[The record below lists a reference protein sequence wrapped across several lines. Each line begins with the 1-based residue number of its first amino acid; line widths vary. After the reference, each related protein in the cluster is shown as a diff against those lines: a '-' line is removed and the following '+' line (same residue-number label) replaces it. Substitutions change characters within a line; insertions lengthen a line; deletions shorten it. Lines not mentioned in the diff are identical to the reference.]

1 MTSDSKPHIYVLYS
15 HNPSRLAHLRKI
27 GALRGRYRF
36 TLVMDEKQP
45 VDWQEKYADSL
56 LRLPV
61 TDAFLNEEEIIR
73 RVRKHGVP
81 DGVLHLSEPC
91 LPLWVLLGEAF
102 GIAAPRRDAA
112 AIGRD
117 KYAMRLFAADAGI
130 PIPGF
135 CRVTRANLDAAQRL
149 SFPVIAKPVI
159 GGGST
164 LVKRFDGFEDLK
176 EDFERMQ
183 AEAGRIYAGD
193 SQISETLRN
202 ADEGYPF
209 MIEELIGGETLFETR
224 LPADVGEISVES
236 VHENGRTH
244 ILAIH
249 DKPLPGNGP
258 YFEEFV
264 ISTPTRMPQS
274 HIRMAAEYVDRIHKR
289 LGEGSFVLHTEFRTL
304 RDRLVLLEFGIRIG
318 GGPVYRSVLLSTG
331 NDFLEILID
340 LGLRRKPRIRKD
352 RAIPTITQLLFAP
365 RPGRIR
371 AFHGENRM
379 VCEPDYA
386 EHQIYDDIGDM
397 AYRAPLSSRC
407 NAHAVFQNASDGF
420 PALERNMEAALAGF
434 SIAVE

>member
-1 MTSDSKPHIYVLYS
+1 MARNSKPHIYVLYS

-27 GALRGRYRF
+27 GALRDRYRF

-45 VDWQEKYADSL
+45 GGWYEKYADSL

-61 TDAFLNEEEIIR
+61 TDAFFNEEEIIR
-73 RVRKHGVP
+73 RVRKHGIP

-91 LPLWVLLGEAF
+91 LPLWVLLGERF
-102 GIAAPRRDAA
+102 GITAPRREAA
-112 AIGRD
+112 TIGRD

-135 CRVTRANLDAAQRL
+135 CRVTRHTLGSAQRL
-149 SFPVIAKPVI
+149 TFPVIAKPVI

-164 LVKRFDGFEDLK
+164 LVKRFDTFEALQ
-176 EDFERMQ
+176 EDFDRLQE
-183 AEAGRIYAGD
+183 EASRIYAAD
-193 SQISETLRN
+193 SQISETMH
-202 ADEGYPF
+202 DPQEGYPF

-224 LPADVGEISVES
+224 LPAGVGEISVES
-236 VHENGRTH
+236 VHENGMTH
-244 ILAIH
+244 VLAIH

-258 YFEEFV
+258 YFEEFI
-264 ISTPTRMPQS
+264 ISTPTRMPEG
-274 HIRMAAEYVDRIHKR
+274 HIRMAEDYVDRIHKG
-289 LGEGSFVLHTEFRTL
+289 LGEGAFVLHTEFRTL

-340 LGLRRKPRIRKD
+340 LGLARKPQIRKD

-397 AYRAPLSSRC
+397 AFRAPLSSRC
-407 NAHAVFQNASDGF
+407 NAHAVFQNARDGF
-420 PALERNMEAALAGF
+420 PALEENMEAALANF
-434 SIAVE
+434 TIAVE